1 MIALTRRRRLIT
13 TPLSNGNGHCKT
25 KKKHGNYRRRRSAM
39 EVALFCCENA
49 DWQATFSVVFL
60 SVKRCFFLW
69 DIGWKRRQRGESETT
84 RASGTRSSGPS
95 RGWISAL
102 RAAAGSGRRGDGRG
116 GDYLYFFFSFLE
128 KSAARV
134 AVNPPCATP
143 APWPLVFFCS
153 SSSFFFC
160 FLPGKRRKGILRVY
174 FFCPPFEEDFFIFF
188 GG

>member
-1 MIALTRRRRLIT
+1 
-13 TPLSNGNGHCKT
+13 
-25 KKKHGNYRRRRSAM
+25 M

-143 APWPLVFFCS
+143 APRPLVFFCS
-153 SSSFFFC
+153 SSSFFWF
-160 FLPGKRRKGILRVY
+160 FAWKAPERNSPSL
-174 FFCPPFEEDFFIFF
+174 FFCPPFEEDFLIFF

>member
-1 MIALTRRRRLIT
+1 M
-13 TPLSNGNGHCKT
+13 K
-25 KKKHGNYRRRRSAM
+25 
-39 EVALFCCENA
+39 VALFCCENA

-143 APWPLVFFCS
+143 APWPLVFFLL
-153 SSSFFFC
+153 FFLLFLVFC
-160 FLPGKRRKGILRVY
+160 LESAGKEFSEFIFLPTFRGGFLN
-174 FFCPPFEEDFFIFF
+174 IFRGLIGTAF
-188 GG
+188 